1 MDWTY
6 EISEDML
13 RILVPQELDH
23 HSAQKLQKETD
34 LLLNSYH
41 IHHLVFDFSR
51 TEFMDSS
58 GIGMLIAKSKWMQY
72 SGGSVEAEHLS
83 ARVKKIFTISGL
95 FRLIQ
100 IKNEEDEQNGTNQ

>member
-6 EISEDML
+6 EISEDIL
-13 RILVPQELDH
+13 RILVPEELDH

-34 LLLNSYH
+34 FLLTSYH
-41 IHHLVFDFSR
+41 IHHLIFDFSR

-72 SGGSVEAEHLS
+72 SGGSVEAQNFS

-100 IKNEEDEQNGTNQ
+100 VKNEEDEQYGTEK